1 MALTPVFLTEVI
13 HSVHKRYDW
22 GGGFV
27 EHVTVAEKIKALSA
41 IFTKSSCPLIWG
53 LRLAFVAP
61 AV

>member
-1 MALTPVFLTEVI
+1 MGATLALTPVFLTEVI

-41 IFTKSSCPLIWG
+41 SFTKSS
-53 LRLAFVAP
+53 
-61 AV
+61 